1 MTQLSRFQTALGTTD
16 ADAAI
21 ISSELNIRY
30 LCGFNYSDGYLL
42 ILPDKAYLLADFRYI
57 EAARAAVTEFEVI
70 RPDSDMLTELK
81 FLMNLNQVSTVAI
94 EDASLSCADFA
105 KFKEKFEYEFIYRDT
120 RKLHQAELRGIQHK
134 EPVYESSYLVKG
146 EGMLSRKGSD
156 GKIRTSVYQCVGL
169 LMEEHF
175 LCLGVQNFSL
185 VGEGDTEPSLMKV
198 YYEDLS
204 RVVLGENYPQM
215 HLVLMEIYNEDGS
228 LLMSCQMKADAQTD
242 ELVADLNNKIKKSHE
257 D

>member
-81 FLMNLNQVSTVAI
+81 FLMNLN
-94 EDASLSCADFA
+94 
-105 KFKEKFEYEFIYRDT
+105 
-120 RKLHQAELRGIQHK
+120 
-134 EPVYESSYLVKG
+134 
-146 EGMLSRKGSD
+146 
-156 GKIRTSVYQCVGL
+156 
-169 LMEEHF
+169 
-175 LCLGVQNFSL
+175 
-185 VGEGDTEPSLMKV
+185 
-198 YYEDLS
+198 
-204 RVVLGENYPQM
+204 
-215 HLVLMEIYNEDGS
+215 
-228 LLMSCQMKADAQTD
+228 
-242 ELVADLNNKIKKSHE
+242 
-257 D
+257 

>member
-1 MTQLSRFQTALGTTD
+1 MDAKRIKKYFSQKSHTVFTVIAIALIALGFCFLILLNGRLD
-16 ADAAI
+16 ALSVAMMFVGAVIFLIQNLQIKD
-21 ISSELNIRY
+21 SEL
-30 LCGFNYSDGYLL
+30 S
-42 ILPDKAYLLADFRYI
+42 
-57 EAARAAVTEFEVI
+57 EAAKEV
-70 RPDSDMLTELK
+70 L
-81 FLMNLNQVSTVAI
+81 
-94 EDASLSCADFA
+94 A